1 MHQDDDNYNDDHDY
15 DDNSQDNFESQY
27 KKYFK
32 FDPDAWD
39 AWGKMLYDALN
50 EIVEYPSNVW
60 YIGPKNIE
68 GFPKKS
74 LPVNS
79 WNPGTSK
86 DKYLQYLGSNY
97 QNHQIWKTKYFVNDK
112 LYIEYLNHIKSHAV
126 HFVLQPHYY
135 EGMFDI
141 LN

>member
-15 DDNSQDNFESQY
+15 DDGSQDNFESQY

-60 YIGPKNIE
+60 YIGHNLGKD
-68 GFPKKS
+68 KS

-79 WNPGTSK
+79 YFSNTGKNKPF
-86 DKYLQYLGSNY
+86 QYLGNNY
-97 QNHQIWKTKYFVNDK
+97 QGDGIWKTKYFVHDK
-112 LYIEYLNHIKSHAV
+112 LASDYINHIQKHAI
-126 HFVLQPHYY
+126 HFILQPSYY
-135 EGMFDI
+135 KGMFDI